1 MNVDAQVGYRHRTRS
16 GQLMLALL
24 ISLFWI
30 TAAAAANQND
40 NAIEPIPNSPAPN
53 SVAAPPEKVALGK
66 QLFNDIRLS
75 HNQRESCATCHPLDH
90 GGVDGL
96 PRAMSID
103 KNRVL
108 RNTPTVFNAVFNFS
122 FNWDGSAPTLEAQA
136 EGVILDRAQFATTWP
151 ELLGKLQADKDY
163 VKTFRA
169 VYSDGITR
177 NNVLDA
183 LARYQSTLT
192 TPNSRFDR
200 YLRGQ
205 RDALSADEQEGL
217 QLFKSY
223 GCVACHQ
230 GVNVGGNLFQ
240 KFGVFQDP
248 QPERPANVAPDP
260 GRFALTGNV
269 RDREVFRVPSLRN
282 IALTGPYFHDG
293 RAATLE
299 DAVRTMAKAQLGRT
313 LNARETDVI
322 TRFLRTLTGE
332 FEGKPLDPRS
342 EEKH

>member
-1 MNVDAQVGYRHRTRS
+1 MIVHARNRRWHGTRR
-16 GQLMLALL
+16 ARCLL
-24 ISLFWI
+24 VLL
-30 TAAAAANQND
+30 TTLVAAAAASGASPNE
-40 NAIEPIPNSPAPN
+40 NAIEPIPY
-53 SVAAPPEKVALGK
+53 SVARPLEKVALGK
-66 QLFNDIRLS
+66 QLFNDTRLS
-75 HNQRESCATCHPLDH
+75 HDQRESCATCHPLDR

-103 KNRVL
+103 SNRVL

-122 FNWDGSAPTLEAQA
+122 FNWDGSAPSLEAQA

-151 ELLGKLQADKDY
+151 ELLGKLQADDGY
-163 VKTFRA
+163 MASFRA
-169 VYSDGITR
+169 AYADGITR

-183 LARYQSTLT
+183 LANYQSTLI

-230 GVNVGGNLFQ
+230 GLNIGGNLFQ
-240 KFGVFQDP
+240 KFGVFRDP
-248 QPERPANVAPDP
+248 QPDRPASIAPDP

-282 IALTGPYFHDG
+282 IELTGPYFHDG

-299 DAVRTMAKAQLGRT
+299 DAVQTMAKVQLGRT
-313 LNARETDVI
+313 LKARETDVI

-332 FEGKPLDPRS
+332 FDGKPLDESGRGR
-342 EEKH
+342 H